1 MGTCALR
8 GGRSATN
15 ATNPGEVVES
25 STQLVA
31 GGDTP
36 GVEAAAV
43 EDGRCQQVSV
53 AQSVLYFLPLTDLK
67 VEATVKQFLLSFT

>member
-1 MGTCALR
+1 MGTCALP

-25 STQLVA
+25 FTQLVA

-43 EDGRCQQVSV
+43 EEDGRCQQVSV

-67 VEATVKQFLLSFT
+67 VEAIVK

>member
-1 MGTCALR
+1 MGTCALP

-43 EDGRCQQVSV
+43 EDGRCQQVSL
-53 AQSVLYFLPLTDLK
+53 A
-67 VEATVKQFLLSFT
+67 